1 MNAQATRE
9 NRTSHEC
16 VRQEKKRKRRQA
28 PDKKERQDEDTERAC
43 DCIRARRADTGRAG
57 AFSLHLLHLR
67 QLRGEATV
75 HAEDFLVHDGRHGQA
90 VEAIDERLPQLD
102 VVPVHDIGIVR
113 TKTRKRKERV
123 VGGAVKEMIEM
134 RRRNAG

>member
-1 MNAQATRE
+1 MRSTRKKKKE
-9 NRTSHEC
+9 KTSA
-16 VRQEKKRKRRQA
+16 R
-28 PDKKERQDEDTERAC
+28 KKERQDEDTERAC

-67 QLRGEATV
+67 QLRGEAAV

-102 VVPVHDIGIVR
+102 VVPVHVIGIVR
-113 TKTRKRKERV
+113 TKKRVRKEMV
-123 VGGAVKEMIEM
+123 VGGTV
-134 RRRNAG
+134 RNI

>member
-1 MNAQATRE
+1 
-9 NRTSHEC
+9 
-16 VRQEKKRKRRQA
+16 
-28 PDKKERQDEDTERAC
+28 
-43 DCIRARRADTGRAG
+43 
-57 AFSLHLLHLR
+57 
-67 QLRGEATV
+67 V

-113 TKTRKRKERV
+113 TKTRERKERV